1 MTPTYREARN
11 TFLEGILSDYRE
23 AMASYREDI
32 LDGTTTN
39 DAVSK
44 LNSVISSLQINNKNT
59 QDAIDTISTNM
70 EMETAAYPRTKEE
83 VTKYKE
89 VLEERENTLDFN
101 DLRLKEDIENDRWI
115 HYKIYF
121 FRIMIILLFL
131 LMLYLLMKLYQKE
144 QNNVPPTPAP
154 TS

>member
-59 QDAIDTISTNM
+59 QDA
-70 EMETAAYPRTKEE
+70 
-83 VTKYKE
+83 
-89 VLEERENTLDFN
+89 
-101 DLRLKEDIENDRWI
+101 
-115 HYKIYF
+115 
-121 FRIMIILLFL
+121 
-131 LMLYLLMKLYQKE
+131 
-144 QNNVPPTPAP
+144 
-154 TS
+154 